1 MVAKSFKFST
11 DNIVPWTEV
20 EADQTVI
27 FKPGE
32 PTATSNLDPSK
43 LPEVR
48 VQVKPIRG
56 N

>member
-1 MVAKSFKFST
+1 MIAKSFKFST

-20 EADQTVI
+20 EADETVI

-32 PTATSNLDPSK
+32 PTGTSNLDPSK
-43 LPEVR
+43 LPEVE
-48 VQVKPIRG
+48 VEVESIRG